1 MMQRWREKLKYI
13 EAGMIISALILF
25 VATLIFGD
33 NLTLEVIAF
42 IVGTMLFSRVIER
55 MDKKEIEK
63 MKCQEEEEL
72 KNIAVAPVILEDG
85 RLSFCVPG
93 DDGPPWSGAWNLTGK
108 IVLDG
113 DDYIYESIGHL
124 VGWCFFRGEMEVAG

>member
-33 NLTLEVIAF
+33 NLTLEV
-42 IVGTMLFSRVIER
+42 LFSRVIER

-63 MKCQEEEEL
+63 MKRQEEEEL
-72 KNIAVAPVILEDG
+72 KD
-85 RLSFCVPG
+85 
-93 DDGPPWSGAWNLTGK
+93 
-108 IVLDG
+108 IV
-113 DDYIYESIGHL
+113 
-124 VGWCFFRGEMEVAG
+124 

>member
-25 VATLIFGD
+25 D

-42 IVGTMLFSRVIER
+42 IVGTVLFSRVIER

-63 MKCQEEEEL
+63 MKRQEEEEL
-72 KNIAVAPVILEDG
+72 KD
-85 RLSFCVPG
+85 
-93 DDGPPWSGAWNLTGK
+93 
-108 IVLDG
+108 IV
-113 DDYIYESIGHL
+113 
-124 VGWCFFRGEMEVAG
+124 